1 MGLKGRVMELL
12 RAGDEQTLGAVAAQ
26 EPRAARFLLGRLWD
40 PNEALRQ
47 RAARALGVAAAT
59 HSEIGIDL
67 LRRLMWALND
77 ESATNGLYGITAV
90 AEIGFNDPELVAP
103 FIAPLAS
110 LSWDDGLR
118 REIISALTRIAEAA
132 PEAVR
137 PMCEHI
143 AEYVD
148 FEDPFERRAFERILE
163 ESGVIDES

>member
-12 RAGDEQTLGAVAAQ
+12 RAGDEQALGALAAR
-26 EPRAARFLLGRLWD
+26 EPRTARFLLGRLWD
-40 PNEALRQ
+40 PDEAMRR
-47 RAARALGVAAAT
+47 RAARALGKAAAS
-59 HSEIGIDL
+59 HPEIGLDL
-67 LRRLMWALND
+67 LHRLMWALND

-118 REIISALTRIAEAA
+118 REIIRALRRIAEAA

-137 PMCEHI
+137 PVCQRI
-143 AEYVD
+143 AEHVD
-148 FEDPFERRAFERILE
+148 FEDPDERQVFERLLE
-163 ESGVIDES
+163 ESGVIDET

>member
-12 RAGDEQTLGAVAAQ
+12 QVGDERRLGALASLQPHAN
-26 EPRAARFLLGRLWD
+26 RFLMGRLWD
-40 PNEALRQ
+40 ADEALRR
-47 RAARALGVAAAT
+47 RAARALGIVAGA
-59 HSEIGIDL
+59 HPEIGTDL

-77 ESATNGLYGITAV
+77 ESATNGIYGIPAV
-90 AEIGFNDPELVAP
+90 AEIGFNNPELVAP

-137 PMCEHI
+137 PVCTIVAEH
-143 AEYVD
+143 VD
-148 FEDPFERRAFERILE
+148 FEDPDERRAFMRLLE
-163 ESGVIDES
+163 VSGGIDES

>member
-12 RAGDEQTLGAVAAQ
+12 RVGDEQALNTLVSR
-26 EPRAARFLLGRLWD
+26 EPHATRFLLGRLWD
-40 PNEALRQ
+40 PDEEMR
-47 RAARALGVAAAT
+47 RRSARALGRVAAS

-67 LRRLMWALND
+67 LRRLLWALND
-77 ESATNGLYGITAV
+77 ESATNGLYGIPAV
-90 AEIGFNDPELVAP
+90 AEIGFHDPELVAP

-118 REIISALTRIAEAA
+118 LEIIRALTRIAEAA

-137 PMCEHI
+137 PVCTTV

-148 FEDPFERRAFERILE
+148 FEDRDERLAFEGFLE
-163 ESGVIDES
+163 ESGGIDES